1 MLCRY
6 IPVSKQIFLATARY
20 FAMSS
25 TTESPRKKTRI
36 AGKDNIEARIVWVD
50 LEMSGLDLDKEHILE
65 MACLIT
71 DDQLNI
77 VAEGP
82 ELIIHQEDSVLD
94 NMGEWC
100 QKQHG
105 NSGLTE
111 AVRKSNISLEDA
123 EQQMLDFVKKHT
135 HKKQAPLAG
144 NSVHVDRQ
152 FLEKYMKNF
161 LNHLHYR
168 IIDVSTV
175 KELCRRWYPEDLGNA
190 PTKNLS
196 HRALDDIKESIE
208 ELKYYRSTI
217 FKK

>member
-1 MLCRY
+1 M
-6 IPVSKQIFLATARY
+6 
-20 FAMSS
+20 
-25 TTESPRKKTRI
+25 EE
-36 AGKDNIEARIVWVD
+36 KDNISARIVWVD
-50 LEMSGLDLDKEHILE
+50 LEMSGLDIDKEHILE
-65 MACLIT
+65 MACLVT
-71 DDQLNI
+71 DDQLNVI
-77 VAEGP
+77 AEGP

-100 QKQHG
+100 KNQHG

-111 AVRKSNISLEDA
+111 AVRKSNISLENA
-123 EQQMLDFVKKHT
+123 EQQMLDFVTKHT
-135 HKKQAPLAG
+135 VEKQAPLAG
-144 NSVHVDRQ
+144 NSIHVDRQ
-152 FLEKYMKNF
+152 FLEKYMKKF
-161 LNHLHYR
+161 MNHLHYR

-190 PTKNLS
+190 PKKKTS